1 MTTTPTL
8 APVLAHDYGL
18 ETNVFRRHAGG
29 FESDCLVADGRW
41 FVKIW
46 RGSEAPVR
54 LGLLGEL
61 HAVGLPVPVP
71 IPTKAGELHA
81 WWGGR
86 PYAVFDFVEGGTA
99 QDDDWRL
106 TAQALKRVHE
116 LDGVDLPR
124 GSMDEPDIWRLRER
138 LDHPWIKDRRR
149 EVAANIV
156 RLEETI
162 ERAKAKAVPH
172 VVCHRD
178 FGGFNLLIRNGQV
191 AAILDWEQAVLAPRE
206 HDLWMA
212 AEGDHGDLFLVE
224 YGTRD
229 LDRDHL
235 EYALLARALRD
246 MAARVLT
253 ETDRPGVETWGFQRI
268 AKLERDLE
276 MFRPFCA

>member
-1 MTTTPTL
+1 MVMPMSRPEINNRLTCFRGLWEVAAASAQARNWDPQLGRRTVVTTTPTL

-138 LDHPWIKDRRR
+138 LHHPLSR
-149 EVAANIV
+149 
-156 RLEETI
+156 
-162 ERAKAKAVPH
+162 
-172 VVCHRD
+172 
-178 FGGFNLLIRNGQV
+178 
-191 AAILDWEQAVLAPRE
+191 
-206 HDLWMA
+206 
-212 AEGDHGDLFLVE
+212 
-224 YGTRD
+224 
-229 LDRDHL
+229 
-235 EYALLARALRD
+235 
-246 MAARVLT
+246 
-253 ETDRPGVETWGFQRI
+253 
-268 AKLERDLE
+268 
-276 MFRPFCA
+276 